1 MWLYGW
7 KLLAEYHH
15 PVTFCGH
22 MHCGSGNVF
31 NLFAWSHKTPW
42 LIGHVILWVGTPQ
55 GKSPPCQDWWPQ
67 ALWWW
72 RYVLSDWRARFHMLT
87 SICHYYSS
95 LYLSLKLMIFQALV
109 LKLQNIDIAFCQSIR
124 EVHRVLVPSLYKNNW
139 WNKHKALC
147 VNTQAQ

>member
-7 KLLAEYHH
+7 KLLAEHHH

-42 LIGHVILWVGTPQ
+42 LICHVILWVGTPQ

-72 RYVLSDWRARFHMLT
+72 RCFKWLKSKISYAYFN
-87 SICHYYSS
+87 
-95 LYLSLKLMIFQALV
+95 LSLLFISIFISKAYNISGSRTETSEHRYSFLPVYPWSTSCTSPKSLQEQLMEQ
-109 LKLQNIDIAFCQSIR
+109 
-124 EVHRVLVPSLYKNNW
+124 
-139 WNKHKALC
+139 
-147 VNTQAQ
+147 TQGIMR